1 MGYKYTDDDYC
12 DIYENKICDNCG
24 KCLEM
29 EGIDTK
35 AIKIE
40 DISKN
45 LEENSVLEE
54 EFINDLKY
62 NLTDDE
68 LHEINEENLDLKDI
82 DGLKELGRFD
92 VLTVNPPYKLNNSG
106 IINPLDKLAIARHE
120 IMCNLEDVIY
130 AARVLLKDNGR
141 MFIVHRPERLADIF
155 TLMRKYKIEPKRV
168 KMIHPKVNKAPNI
181 VLVEG
186 QRDGGAYL
194 KWDEPLY
201 VYNEDGKYTEDIDRI
216 YGRK

>member
-1 MGYKYTDDDYC
+1 MMGYKYTDDDYC

-54 EFINDLKY
+54 EFINDLKS

-82 DGLKELGRFD
+82 YNRFGFNSSFD
-92 VLTVNPPYKLNNSG
+92 ENSESEEYEDAFEHIEYIEEISQLNDADFEDMTEEVYPGVRRFKNT
-106 IINPLDKLAIARHE
+106 DK
-120 IMCNLEDVIY
+120 
-130 AARVLLKDNGR
+130 
-141 MFIVHRPERLADIF
+141 
-155 TLMRKYKIEPKRV
+155 
-168 KMIHPKVNKAPNI
+168 
-181 VLVEG
+181 
-186 QRDGGAYL
+186 
-194 KWDEPLY
+194 
-201 VYNEDGKYTEDIDRI
+201 
-216 YGRK
+216 

>member
-54 EFINDLKY
+54 EFINDLKS

-82 DGLKELGRFD
+82 YNRFGFNSSFDENSESEEYEDAFEHIEYIEELSQLNDADFEDMTQEVYPGVRRFKN
-92 VLTVNPPYKLNNSG
+92 T
-106 IINPLDKLAIARHE
+106 DK
-120 IMCNLEDVIY
+120 
-130 AARVLLKDNGR
+130 
-141 MFIVHRPERLADIF
+141 
-155 TLMRKYKIEPKRV
+155 
-168 KMIHPKVNKAPNI
+168 
-181 VLVEG
+181 
-186 QRDGGAYL
+186 
-194 KWDEPLY
+194 
-201 VYNEDGKYTEDIDRI
+201 
-216 YGRK
+216 

>member
-1 MGYKYTDDDYC
+1 MMGYKYTDDDYC

-54 EFINDLKY
+54 EFINDLKS

-68 LHEINEENLDLKDI
+68 LHEINEENIDLKDI
-82 DGLKELGRFD
+82 YNRFGFNSSFDENSESEEYEDAFEHIEYIEELSQLNDADFEDMTEEVYPGVRRFKN
-92 VLTVNPPYKLNNSG
+92 T
-106 IINPLDKLAIARHE
+106 DK
-120 IMCNLEDVIY
+120 
-130 AARVLLKDNGR
+130 
-141 MFIVHRPERLADIF
+141 
-155 TLMRKYKIEPKRV
+155 
-168 KMIHPKVNKAPNI
+168 
-181 VLVEG
+181 
-186 QRDGGAYL
+186 
-194 KWDEPLY
+194 
-201 VYNEDGKYTEDIDRI
+201 
-216 YGRK
+216 